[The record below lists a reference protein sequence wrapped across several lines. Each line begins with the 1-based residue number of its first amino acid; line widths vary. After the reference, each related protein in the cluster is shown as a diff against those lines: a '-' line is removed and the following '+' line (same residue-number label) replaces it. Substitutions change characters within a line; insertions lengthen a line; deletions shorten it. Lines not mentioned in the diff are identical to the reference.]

1 MGEGKKS
8 QHIPVLLD
16 EVLSFMDLKGSE
28 YVVDGT
34 INGGGHSYEIAKRL
48 KEDGMLIGI
57 DVDESALEVASER
70 LKNLPPKIILRRG
83 NFRNIDEIVSAQGVE
98 KVDRILFDLGWSSN
112 QFENPERGFSF
123 MYDGPLSMTLST
135 KEEEYPFTAWNVV
148 NEWSEESLVD
158 IFRFYGEEK
167 FARRIAQAIVRRRE
181 EKPIERTKELA
192 EIIKNA
198 IPTRFHK
205 KGIHPATRVFQ
216 AIRIAVNDELT
227 VLREGLEKAFSLL
240 KPEGRLL
247 VISFHSLEDRIV
259 KQFMRERALQGEGA
273 LLTKKPIRASEKER
287 KTNPRSRSALLRGIK
302 RNEVV

>member
-1 MGEGKKS
+1 MSEGKKS
-8 QHIPVLLD
+8 QHIPVLLN
-16 EVLSFMDLKGSE
+16 EVLSLMDLKGGE
-28 YVVDGT
+28 CVVDGT

-57 DVDESALEVASER
+57 DVDESALEVSRER
-70 LKNLPPKIILRRG
+70 LKNLPPKIILMRG
-83 NFRNIDEIVSAQGVE
+83 NFRNIDEIVSAQGIE

-167 FARRIAQAIVRRRE
+167 FARRIAHAIVRRRE

-192 EIIKNA
+192 EIIKDA

-240 KPEGRLL
+240 KPGGRLL

-259 KQFMRERALQGEGA
+259 KQFMRDRASQGEGV
-273 LLTKKPIRASEKER
+273 LLTKKPIRASEKE
-287 KTNPRSRSALLRGIK
+287 KEINPRSRSALLRGIK

>member
-1 MGEGKKS
+1 MNEEKKS
-8 QHIPVLLD
+8 QHIPVLLN
-16 EVLSFMDLKGSE
+16 EVLSLMDLKGSE
-28 YVVDGT
+28 CVVDGT

-57 DVDESALEVASER
+57 DVDESALEVSRER

-167 FARRIAQAIVRRRE
+167 FARRIAHAIVKKRE
-181 EKPIERTKELA
+181 EKAIERTKELA
-192 EIIKNA
+192 EIIKDA

-240 KPEGRLL
+240 KPGGRLL

-259 KQFMRERALQGEGA
+259 KQFMRDRASQGEGV
-273 LLTKKPIRASEKER
+273 LLTKKPIRASEKE
-287 KTNPRSRSALLRGIK
+287 KEINPRSRSALLRGIK